1 MKEILLGG
9 LGGQGVL
16 TAGTMLA
23 EMAIYKGYSA
33 TWSPEYGSAMRGGT
47 ASCVVKFGEGRIYSP
62 EKEEPDIL
70 LAMTKETLSKFGD
83 IVKKEGVVIINS
95 NMVSVPEDFRKDVQL
110 IEVPCLNLAEE
121 IHHPKGANIIMSGVI
136 IKKTGNFTM
145 QEAIDGMNDTF
156 RRKGKEKFEA
166 LNTAAMKTGFTFT

>member
-62 EKEEPDIL
+62 EKEAPDIL
-70 LAMTKETLSKFGD
+70 LAMNK
-83 IVKKEGVVIINS
+83 
-95 NMVSVPEDFRKDVQL
+95 
-110 IEVPCLNLAEE
+110 
-121 IHHPKGANIIMSGVI
+121 
-136 IKKTGNFTM
+136 
-145 QEAIDGMNDTF
+145 
-156 RRKGKEKFEA
+156 
-166 LNTAAMKTGFTFT
+166 

>member
-1 MKEILLGG
+1 MN
-9 LGGQGVL
+9 
-16 TAGTMLA
+16 
-23 EMAIYKGYSA
+23 
-33 TWSPEYGSAMRGGT
+33 
-47 ASCVVKFGEGRIYSP
+47 
-62 EKEEPDIL
+62 
-70 LAMTKETLSKFGD
+70 KETLSKFGD